1 MAEHLWQQ
9 QHITWTNVGLTLLW
23 TGLAVALPSW
33 WRVAAAAAYLLL
45 TVVTGVRVQRDARS
59 AQAFLAAALT
69 EPDQR
74 GRRPP
79 LTEPV
84 EPGSFG
90 SGVR

>member
-1 MAEHLWQQ
+1 
-9 QHITWTNVGLTLLW
+9 
-23 TGLAVALPSW
+23 
-33 WRVAAAAAYLLL
+33 L

-59 AQAFLAAALT
+59 AQAALT